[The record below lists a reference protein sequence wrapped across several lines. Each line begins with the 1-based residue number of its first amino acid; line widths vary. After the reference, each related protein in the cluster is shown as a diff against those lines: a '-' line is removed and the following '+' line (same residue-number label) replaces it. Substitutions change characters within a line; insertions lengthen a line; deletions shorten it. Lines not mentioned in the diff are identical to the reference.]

1 MLPVSVTT
9 SMVAA
14 RPAQLPKPHCHRLQE
29 VTGGYFIFCFL
40 FLNKASFP
48 NTWSDSLEAATGR
61 VAVPTAHHLAK
72 TGSSHAPPVAMLG
85 QWAPSLRGDVL
96 QKMPCQALLQWE
108 GHNAQTQVFLG
119 SLQHCWLT
127 RQVGCPG
134 RFSSWHPIGSSTDP
148 QLPGLSPCLRTLK
161 VTVNGS
167 SLTKDKLFLQ
177 GMYSYTV
184 QGQPEVPEVSLSAA
198 ST

>member
-1 MLPVSVTT
+1 
-9 SMVAA
+9 MV
-14 RPAQLPKPHCHRLQE
+14 RLSGGCHRQP
-29 VTGGYFIFCFL
+29 T
-40 FLNKASFP
+40 
-48 NTWSDSLEAATGR
+48 
-61 VAVPTAHHLAK
+61 VPTAHHLAK
-72 TGSSHAPPVAMLG
+72 TGGSHAPPVAMLG

-148 QLPGLSPCLRTLK
+148 QLPGLSPCLRALK